1 VSVKFCDWIKERPI
15 DQDKPAWMILSCDT
29 DGNVVIS
36 RISSVAFRILT
47 VDKMYIINNKLPT
60 QVKTNGQHKIVQ
72 YSLAAKFHSNQHPQT
87 EVNDNVTLIAIG
99 SVDEVSVEVVVK
111 ERS

>member
-1 VSVKFCDWIKERPI
+1 
-15 DQDKPAWMILSCDT
+15 MILSCDT

-47 VDKMYIINNKLPT
+47 VDKMFVINSKLPM
-60 QVKTNGQHKIVQ
+60 QVKPNTMPKIVQ
-72 YSLAAKFHSNQHPQT
+72 YTLATKFHCTQYPQT